1 MVLQGPMSQE
11 SISVGTQVRLLQQ
24 PSYLKTADAI
34 SMLRPPDLIDAGE
47 IGQVVALKAM
57 DQVAVRF
64 RRGTF
69 LLELKQLETL

>member
-1 MVLQGPMSQE
+1 MSQE

-24 PSYLKTADAI
+24 PSYLKTVYAM
-34 SMLRPPDLIDAGE
+34 SMLRPPDQIDAVE
-47 IGQVVALKAM
+47 SGQVVAQEAM
-57 DQVAVRF
+57 DQDAVRF